1 VSYRERI
8 TRDLT
13 DHLSHGLKRAVNHPR
28 ITDRYY
34 PLERLP
40 RLVSQ
45 AYWPGQGSKRMHG
58 ELVKEVEKKVAVS
71 TAVHRQQGASKASFK
86 STVNTAVRKDNMAT
100 IRRSRQSTVVRY
112 LALVPEHTA
121 FPTQPASY
129 LTGPITLGRKAMLL
143 ARADALLTRGTQLQ
157 GRAHNAAMLRP

>member
-1 VSYRERI
+1 MRAYRL
-8 TRDLT
+8 LT
-13 DHLSHGLKRAVNHPR
+13 MPD
-28 ITDRYY
+28 
-34 PLERLP
+34 ERLP

-45 AYWPGQGSKRMHG
+45 AYACWPGRNGKGSKRMHG
-58 ELVKEVEKKVAVS
+58 ELVKEVEKKAGVS

-86 STVNTAVRKDNMAT
+86 STVVHTAVRKDDMAT

-129 LTGPITLGRKAMLL
+129 LTGPIILGHQA
-143 ARADALLTRGTQLQ
+143 
-157 GRAHNAAMLRP
+157 